1 MDSRCQPKKCFSHEN
16 VKAIP
21 QLSVIVYRVARLLFQ
36 IYHKLHQAY
45 GKSSTLLFFFK
56 QSPRKVLMNYTG
68 NQRLIG
74 HPLRL
79 AAPANSTIAQFRF

>member
-1 MDSRCQPKKCFSHEN
+1 MFFPRKRKSNTPIEQN
-16 VKAIP
+16 A
-21 QLSVIVYRVARLLFQ
+21 QWGVIVYRVVRLLFQ
-36 IYHKLHQAY
+36 IYHILHQAY

-56 QSPRKVLMNYTG
+56 QSPRKVLMNYIG

-79 AAPANSTIAQFRF
+79 AAPANSTFAQFRK

>member
-1 MDSRCQPKKCFSHEN
+1 MFFPRKRKSNTPIEQNS
-16 VKAIP
+16 
-21 QLSVIVYRVARLLFQ
+21 QWGVIVYRVARLLFQ

-56 QSPRKVLMNYTG
+56 QSSRKVLMNYTG

-79 AAPANSTIAQFRF
+79 AAPANSTIAQFRK